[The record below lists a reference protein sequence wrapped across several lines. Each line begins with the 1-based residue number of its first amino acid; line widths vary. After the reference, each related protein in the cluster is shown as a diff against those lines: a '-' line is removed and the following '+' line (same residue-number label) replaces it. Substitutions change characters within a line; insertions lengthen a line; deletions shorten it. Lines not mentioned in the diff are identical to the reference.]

1 MAKAVCLL
9 LQEFTMRRLS
19 YFSGALLLF
28 IAITIMKH
36 MAPQPV
42 ISTAPDLAAS
52 FTVIGV
58 AEAAAPAAV
67 AAATAVPTP
76 VAPPAPAPSSAGMSI
91 LGPPTVS
98 PALIDAVLAKYQSP
112 ATGSGHIIHT
122 LGVQYGVDPAFL
134 LAFFIHESGAGSHP
148 RWAGRKPD
156 GSTTHN
162 VGNIVCTPGWRCH
175 GRFRDYDSWAAGI
188 EDWYKLITDLY
199 VRQWNRTTVEEIIPK
214 YAPAADNNNEAAY
227 ITQVR
232 TLVTTWRE
240 Q

>member
-1 MAKAVCLL
+1 
-9 LQEFTMRRLS
+9 MRRSSYLFTIVLLIVIIAVLQQTTTQPILS
-19 YFSGALLLF
+19 A
-28 IAITIMKH
+28 
-36 MAPQPV
+36 
-42 ISTAPDLAAS
+42 APDLAAS

-58 AEAAAPAAV
+58 AEAAAPVAV
-67 AAATAVPTP
+67 ATAP
-76 VAPPAPAPSSAGMSI
+76 VAPPPAVPTAAAAAPASAGMSI

-98 PALIDAVLAKYQSP
+98 PALIDAVLAQYRSP
-112 ATGSGHIIHT
+112 ATGQGQTIHA

-134 LAFFIHESGAGSHP
+134 LAFFIHESGAGSNP
-148 RWAGRKPD
+148 RWAGIKPD

-199 VRQWNRTTVEEIIPK
+199 VRQWERTTVEAIIPK

-227 ITQVR
+227 IQQVR

>member
-1 MAKAVCLL
+1 MADCHGSRL
-9 LQEFTMRRLS
+9 MRRLPHL
-19 YFSGALLLF
+19 FTILLLLAI
-28 IAITIMKH
+28 IAIMQQTATQPILSS
-36 MAPQPV
+36 APN
-42 ISTAPDLAAS
+42 LAAS

-76 VAPPAPAPSSAGMSI
+76 VTPPASASSSAGMSI

-134 LAFFIHESGAGSHP
+134 LAFFIHESGAGSNP
-148 RWAGRKPD
+148 RWAGHKPD

-227 ITQVR
+227 IAQVR
-232 TLVTTWRE
+232 TLVTSLRE